1 PGLNIITEYV
11 IGYMLPGR
19 AIANVTF
26 KTLGYISM
34 AQALTFTSDLKLG
47 HYMKI
52 PPRAMFWAQL
62 LGTFVAGLTN
72 LITANWLLGSQPDIC
87 TMKSKDFNCPSAR
100 TFYAASV
107 IWGVIAPDKMFGP
120 TSIYNAINYFFI
132 LGFILPIPFYYLKKI
147 WPNSALEFIHIPV
160 LLAATGMM
168 PPAQAYHYT
177 NWLAVGFAFQFFARR
192 YHPDWHLRY
201 TYVLSAA
208 FDSGTA
214 FMVLTAFFAF
224 TMTGTS
230 MPYWWG
236 NPENDMCP
244 LEYGTQIAPGSP

>member
-1 PGLNIITEYV
+1 
-11 IGYMLPGR
+11 
-19 AIANVTF
+19 
-26 KTLGYISM
+26 
-34 AQALTFTSDLKLG
+34 
-47 HYMKI
+47 
-52 PPRAMFWAQL
+52 
-62 LGTFVAGLTN
+62 
-72 LITANWLLGSQPDIC
+72 
-87 TMKSKDFNCPSAR
+87 MKSKDFNCPSAR

-107 IWGVIAPDKMFGP
+107 IWGVIAPAKMFGP

-132 LGFILPIPFYYLKKI
+132 IGFILPIPFYYLKKF
-147 WPNSALEFIHIPV
+147 WPNSVLEFIHVPV

-224 TMTGTS
+224 TMTNTA
-230 MPYWWG
+230 MPNWWG
-236 NPENDMCP
+236 NPEDSKCP